1 MEHFEKFDKQLL
13 SSYEST
19 FAVEGREICE
29 EVDSILEDNDE
40 LLVEKANSYCLFYT
54 DPKRVNIHKNL
65 FDKCKKFL
73 DNLSNYRNIKSTLE
87 HISRIRKTMQ
97 KIKILININI

>member
-29 EVDSILEDNDE
+29 EVESLFPDNDE
-40 LLVEKANSYCLFYT
+40 LLINNAHSYCLFCT
-54 DPKRVNIHKNL
+54 DPKRVDINEEIVK
-65 FDKCKKFL
+65 KCKKYIF
-73 DNLSNYRNIKSTLE
+73 DLSNFRFFKSKLKYL
-87 HISRIRKTMQ
+87 SNLRKE
-97 KIKILININI
+97 

>member
-29 EVDSILEDNDE
+29 EVESLFPDNDE
-40 LLVEKANSYCLFYT
+40 LLINNAHSYCLFCTY
-54 DPKRVNIHKNL
+54 PKRVDI
-65 FDKCKKFL
+65 DKKILEKRRKCLKFM
-73 DNLSNYRNIKSTLE
+73 SRYSYIKYSLKD
-87 HISRIRKTMQ
+87 ISRSRKMV
-97 KIKILININI
+97 